1 MTTAEDLSRNI
12 EMIKAF
18 LLQKRLSQG
27 EIEELSAELKQIEAR
42 LSDKPERPRRDIL
55 ELDGLGMEFWRSI
68 DVDEYLRK
76 ERDSWR

>member
-1 MTTAEDLSRNI
+1 
-12 EMIKAF
+12 
-18 LLQKRLSQG
+18 
-27 EIEELSAELKQIEAR
+27 

-55 ELDGLGMEFWRSI
+55 ELDGLGMELWRSI